1 MFEHWGKTRQ
11 DPGPSPLLLSGQP
24 RRHDAL
30 HVDLG
35 AVDEIDDLWADHIL
49 PVIALIHDLVQRFA
63 LRLAFEA
70 THPDVNAVVLLA
82 SVASSDHHAFA
93 HLERDDLL
101 FHAFEPG
108 LHLTRSDHILS
119 ELVKRHHSA
128 PGLVSQGLAQ
138 ASAVA
143 RQSEQPKVKAP

>member
-1 MFEHWGKTRQ
+1 MFEHWGKT
-11 DPGPSPLLLSGQP
+11 SALLCSGQP

-35 AVDEIDDLWADHIL
+35 AVDELADLWADYIL
-49 PVIALIHDLVQRFA
+49 PVIALIHGLVQSFA

-82 SVASSDHHAFA
+82 PVAPGDHHAFA

-101 FHAFEPG
+101 LHAFEPG

-119 ELVKRHHSA
+119 
-128 PGLVSQGLAQ
+128 
-138 ASAVA
+138 
-143 RQSEQPKVKAP
+143 